1 MLHLLCAAA
10 LAAAPAIETA
20 RAPVEATLDARTTL
34 AVVATPTSF
43 AAHNISDNAKVLC
56 FRSGGATRLRVLGP
70 GASVQWS
77 FARQQLAGVT
87 LEVYELDGL
96 RFAPQGSVALGALAQ
111 SGADALWFTQRAER
125 QWVQFGRTL
134 MPGSGNGAALLQ
146 AGGNGSAPLHV
157 PVPAPLPRPRPARPV
172 TRPQPI

>member
-10 LAAAPAIETA
+10 LAAAPAIESA
-20 RAPVEATLDARTTL
+20 RAPVEQTLEARTTL

-43 AAHNISDNAKVLC
+43 AAHNVSDTAKVLC
-56 FRSGGATRLRVLGP
+56 FRSGGAARLRVLGP

-77 FARQQLAGVT
+77 FARQQLGGVT
-87 LEVYELDGL
+87 LEVYEQ
-96 RFAPQGSVALGALAQ
+96 QGPAFVSQGEVALAALAQ
-111 SGADALWFTQRAER
+111 SGADALWFTQRAGH

-134 MPGSGNGAALLQ
+134 LRGAGDGEALLQVSGNGT
-146 AGGNGSAPLHV
+146 APLHV